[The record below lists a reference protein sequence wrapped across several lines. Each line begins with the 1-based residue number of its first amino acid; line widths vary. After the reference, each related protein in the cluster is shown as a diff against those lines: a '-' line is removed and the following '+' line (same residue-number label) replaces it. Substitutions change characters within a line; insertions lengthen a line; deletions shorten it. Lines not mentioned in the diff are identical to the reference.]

1 MKMEEKIFNTKLLV
15 VLSIVS
21 TLFNFLI
28 YREVFGNINKIP
40 DLWLINT
47 IFSAY
52 LMIMFGVRLEL
63 LRTEQRRK
71 NK

>member
-1 MKMEEKIFNTKLLV
+1 MEEKIFNTKLLV
-15 VLSIVS
+15 VLSIMS

-28 YREVFGNINKIP
+28 YREVFGNTNKIP

-47 IFSAY
+47 VFSAY
-52 LMIMFGVRLEL
+52 LMIMFGIRLEL
-63 LRTEQRRK
+63 LRSEQRIK